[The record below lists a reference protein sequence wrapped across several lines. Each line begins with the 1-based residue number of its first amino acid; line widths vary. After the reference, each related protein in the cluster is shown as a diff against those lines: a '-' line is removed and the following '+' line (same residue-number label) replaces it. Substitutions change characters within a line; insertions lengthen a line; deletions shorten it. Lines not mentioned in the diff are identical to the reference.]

1 MSCSVMNVTYLLT
14 EGTFISHYHVSL
26 KVLLPHLLKQLCN
39 CKCAYTMYLYVAS
52 VLVYFNII
60 HGFMEGG
67 RFQTVTKC
75 IVSIDVSIYVFV
87 LDLAI
92 H

>member
-1 MSCSVMNVTYLLT
+1 
-14 EGTFISHYHVSL
+14 
-26 KVLLPHLLKQLCN
+26 
-39 CKCAYTMYLYVAS
+39 MYLYVAS
-52 VLVYFNII
+52 VLAYFNII

-75 IVSIDVSIYVFV
+75 IVSIDVSIYLFV